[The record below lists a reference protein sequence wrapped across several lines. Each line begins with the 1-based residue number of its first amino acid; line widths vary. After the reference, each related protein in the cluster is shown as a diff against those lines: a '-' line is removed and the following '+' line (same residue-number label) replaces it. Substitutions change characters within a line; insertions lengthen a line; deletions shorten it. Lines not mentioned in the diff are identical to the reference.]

1 MKFWHF
7 INIFIMLSSLCFA
20 PVQAATWLIGIQAP
34 NGASSTQQQWQPWVD
49 WLSAQLPE
57 DDFSLV
63 ALNTADF
70 KNSLQNH
77 PLDFVIAQ
85 PVQLLL
91 LPKQMP
97 THWLASVAA
106 TPAQGINGAEVGS
119 AIWVRQD
126 SPLQTLQDL
135 HGKRVAAVSAHT
147 FGGYL
152 AALPLLQAQGVQEQD
167 IHMVFTEYPI
177 AHTLQWLQAG
187 RVDAAI
193 TPLCLM
199 EQLQQAGSLNRRQFR
214 LLEPTMTSAHCQ
226 GNVEFAANWML
237 AAMPDTPT
245 RVSNAVAR
253 AVLATDMPKHL
264 PQWQSPQSTHAIEQV
279 LVQTGHHPYQQN
291 LWQSLWFYGQK
302 YRYWSLTFVV
312 VLLLL
317 LCNHA
322 LAIYLA
328 RRRQRQLQQL
338 YRKLL
343 QTEKMMY
350 HSDRLHT
357 LGEMRSG
364 IGHELNQPLTAI
376 QYYADGVRLKQQAGR
391 LQADDLPTAL
401 QHISQ
406 QVEHSRNIIHNIRAW
421 AKIPPQQPH
430 TQLLLA
436 SVLAEVQQFIAW
448 QHPDLSLHIDCDA
461 KLSLMAD
468 PIQLQQILVNCILNS
483 QQAGAS
489 RIAIHGVTGRLTLHD
504 NGPGFSAA
512 QLAFPFVPFRT
523 SRSDGL
529 GIGLVVCVRL
539 AKRMHMHL
547 HLSNHHHGG
556 AVVTL
561 EWQST

>member
-1 MKFWHF
+1 MKFWHI
-7 INIFIMLSSLCFA
+7 INIFIIVCSLCFA

-34 NGASSTQQQWQPWVD
+34 NGASATQEQWQAWVD
-49 WLSAQLPE
+49 WLSAQMPD

-70 KNSLQNH
+70 KNSLH
-77 PLDFVIAQ
+77 SHKLDFVIAQ

-97 THWLASVAA
+97 THWLASVAS

-126 SPLQTLQDL
+126 SPLHTLKDL
-135 HGKRVAAVSAHT
+135 HGKRVAAVSPHT

-152 AALPLLQAQGVQEQD
+152 AAMPILQAHGVHESD
-167 IHMVFTEYPI
+167 LHMQFSEYPI
-177 AHTLQWLQAG
+177 ARTLEWLQAG

-199 EQLQQAGSLNRRQFR
+199 EQLQQTGHIDRRQFR
-214 LLEPTMTSAHCQ
+214 LLSPAIHSSHCQ
-226 GNVEFAANWML
+226 GHVEFASNWLL

-245 RVSNAVAR
+245 ALSNAVAR
-253 AVLATDMPKHL
+253 AVLSADTPADL

-279 LVQTGHHPYQQN
+279 LLQTGHHPYQQN

-302 YRYWSLTFVV
+302 YRYWSMTFVV

-317 LCNHA
+317 LGNHGV
-322 LAIYLA
+322 AIYLA
-328 RRRQRQLQQL
+328 KRRQHQLQQM
-338 YRKLL
+338 YHKLL

-350 HSDRLHT
+350 HSDRIHT
-357 LGEMRSG
+357 LGEMMSG

-406 QVEHSRNIIHNIRAW
+406 QVEHSRSIIHNIRAW
-421 AKIPPQQPH
+421 AKMPPSQPH
-430 TQLLLA
+430 TSL
-436 SVLAEVQQFIAW
+436 SVAAILAEVRQFIAW
-448 QHPDLSLHIDCDA
+448 QHPDLALHISCDSA
-461 KLSLMAD
+461 LTVLAD
-468 PIQLQQILVNCILNS
+468 AIQLQQILVNAILNS

-489 RIAIHGVTGRLTLHD
+489 HIHMQGLTGRLVLHD
-504 NGPGFSAA
+504 NGPGFTDA

-529 GIGLVVCVRL
+529 GIGLVVCARL
-539 AKRMHMHL
+539 ARSMNMNL
-547 HLSNHHHGG
+547 TLSNHADGG

-561 EWQST
+561 EWPAT